1 MTVRISLSPTPRPTM
16 SSFSPT
22 AFLAAL
28 NASLPRAFGGKL
40 CVALSGGVDSTV
52 LLYALAALSES
63 QPEWRLR
70 AIHIDH
76 QLQSASSQWGERCK
90 RLAEQLRV
98 SIHIEAVNV
107 ARDHVQGLEASARE
121 ARYGAFRQ
129 HLQQGEVLLTAH
141 HADDQAETV
150 LLALMRG
157 SGVQGL
163 AAMPACAPF
172 ACGWHVRPLLGFTRA
187 ALTEWAQTYGIASV
201 EDPSNLDLRHDRNYL
216 RHAVLPA
223 LRERWP
229 SMATNIVR
237 STRHLGDA
245 LQLLDEQAN
254 RDLTVCGAGACLD
267 VTALRALTPERRAN
281 VLRYWLRLRGLNA
294 PSTRQLQGLERDMFG
309 ASDDR
314 NPVTRWSG
322 AEVHRYRG
330 RLYAFAPLASMTDE
344 SSAWLR
350 DSSFEMTDGALRFE
364 ITGPYEAD
372 QAPCLSMER
381 LPEQLTVRYR
391 GGGEHLRIAGR
402 AHRKPLKKILQ
413 ESGVLPWWRDRL
425 PLLFAGKQLVA
436 VGDIFIAA
444 EFAATVGEPAA
455 RIAWDGRPEIF
466 SDAAR

>member
-1 MTVRISLSPTPRPTM
+1 MP
-16 SSFSPT
+16 SFSPT
-22 AFLAAL
+22 ALLAAL

-52 LLYALAALSES
+52 LLHALAALSES
-63 QPEWRLR
+63 QPSWQLR

-90 RLAEQLRV
+90 RLTEQLRIP
-98 SIHIEAVNV
+98 IHIETVSV
-107 ARDHVQGLEASARE
+107 ARDHIQGLEASARE

-129 HLQQGEVLLTAH
+129 HLEHGEVLLTAH
-141 HADDQAETV
+141 HADDQAETL

-172 ACGWHVRPLLGFTRA
+172 ACGWHVRPLLAFTRA
-187 ALTEWAQTYGIASV
+187 ALTEWAQAQRIASV

-229 SMATNIVR
+229 SMAANIVR

-254 RDLTVCGAGACLD
+254 RDLAVCGAGACMD
-267 VTALRALTPERRAN
+267 VAALRALTAERRAN

-294 PSTRQLQGLERDMFG
+294 PSTRQLQGLERDMFS

-314 NPVTRWSG
+314 NPVTCWSG

-330 RLYAFAPLASMTDE
+330 RLYAFAPLAPME
-344 SSAWLR
+344 VEARVWLR
-350 DSSFEMTDGALRFE
+350 ESPLELINGALRLE
-364 ITGPYEAD
+364 VTGPYEAD
-372 QAPCLSMER
+372 QSPCLSLAR

-402 AHRKPLKKILQ
+402 LHRKLLKKILQ

-425 PLLFAGKQLVA
+425 PLLFTGKQLVA

-444 EFAATVGEPAA
+444 EFAATVGEPSA
-455 RIAWDGRPEIF
+455 RIVWDGRPEIF
-466 SDAAR
+466 SVATR

>member
-1 MTVRISLSPTPRPTM
+1 MPSLSTQ
-16 SSFSPT
+16 
-22 AFLAAL
+22 AFADAL
-28 NASLPRAFGGKL
+28 SASLPRVFGGKL

-52 LLYALAALSES
+52 LLHAVSALCES
-63 QPEWRLR
+63 QPTWQLR

-76 QLQSASSQWGERCK
+76 QLQSVSSQWGVRCK
-90 RLAEQLRV
+90 QLAATLRIP
-98 SIHIEAVNV
+98 IHIEAVTV

-129 HLQQGEVLLTAH
+129 HLEQGEVLLTAH
-141 HADDQAETV
+141 HADDQAETL

-187 ALTEWAQTYGIASV
+187 ALTEWAQAQGIASV

-229 SMATNIVR
+229 SMASSIVR

-254 RDLTVCGAGACLD
+254 RDLSVCGAGACLD
-267 VTALRALTPERRAN
+267 VSALRALTAERRAN

-294 PSTRQLQGLERDMFG
+294 PSTRQLQGLERDMFS

-314 NPVTRWSG
+314 NPVTCWSG

-330 RLYAFAPLASMTDE
+330 RLYGFAPLAPRTDE
-344 SSAWLR
+344 ASAWSR
-350 DSSFEMTDGALRFE
+350 ESSFELAEGALRLE
-364 ITGPYEAD
+364 ITGPYVVD
-372 QAPCLSMER
+372 QAPCLSLAR
-381 LPEQLTVRYR
+381 LPDQLTVRYR

-402 AHRKPLKKILQ
+402 LHRKPLKKILQ
-413 ESGVLPWWRDRL
+413 ETGVLPWWRDRL

-436 VGDIFIAA
+436 VGDVFIAA

-455 RIAWDGRPEIF
+455 RIVWDGRPEIF
-466 SDAAR
+466 SVATR